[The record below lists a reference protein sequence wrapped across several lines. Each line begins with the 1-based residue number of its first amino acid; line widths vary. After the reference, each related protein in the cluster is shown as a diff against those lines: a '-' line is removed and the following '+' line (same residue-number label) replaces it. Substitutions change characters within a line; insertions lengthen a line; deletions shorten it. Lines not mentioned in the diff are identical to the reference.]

1 MMKVKPE
8 GGVRVA
14 KPIHVKFE
22 VPQDLAEK
30 TYMLVERARESGK
43 IKRGTNEVTKAV
55 ERKQPK
61 LVVIAED
68 VDPPEIVAHLP
79 PLCEEKKVPYTY
91 VPSKKDLGT
100 AAGLQVAAASVA
112 VLEPGD
118 EELLREILE
127 KVKEIKK

>member
-1 MMKVKPE
+1 M
-8 GGVRVA
+8 A

-30 TYMLVERARESGK
+30 TYILVERARENGK

-61 LVVIAED
+61 LVIIAED

-79 PLCEEKKVPYTY
+79 PLCEEKNIPYTY
-91 VPSKKDLGT
+91 VPNKKDLGT

-118 EELLREILE
+118 ESLLREILE
-127 KVKEIKK
+127 KIKEIKK

>member
-1 MMKVKPE
+1 M
-8 GGVRVA
+8 A

-22 VPQDLAEK
+22 VSKDLAEK
-30 TYMLVERARESGK
+30 TYTLVERAREGGK

-79 PLCEEKKVPYTY
+79 PLCEEKNIPYTY
-91 VPSKKDLGT
+91 VPSKKDLGA
-100 AAGLQVAAASVA
+100 AAGLQVASASVA

-118 EELLREILE
+118 EDLLREILD
-127 KVKEIKK
+127 KIKEIKK